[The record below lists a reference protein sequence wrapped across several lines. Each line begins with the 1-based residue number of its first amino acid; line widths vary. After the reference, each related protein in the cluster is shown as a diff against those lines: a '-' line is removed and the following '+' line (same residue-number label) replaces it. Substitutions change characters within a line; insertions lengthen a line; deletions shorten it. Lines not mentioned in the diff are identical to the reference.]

1 MKSKVLIVEACTA
14 SKFQDL
20 INQVNDNHDVFAT
33 QTHVSTVNENM
44 LHYTAVLFTRP

>member
-1 MKSKVLIVEACTA
+1 MKTKILCVEANTLGE
-14 SKFQDL
+14 FQDL